1 MIYFDETKNL
11 SFQQMFKRIVFWL
24 KINSDFLLKKVRK
37 YVNVNV
43 FIWNFSTDPP
53 TQKMKHMFHMI
64 ILCCTFHKTQ
74 KDDDDDDGCDGDII

>member
-1 MIYFDETKNL
+1 MKQKI
-11 SFQQMFKRIVFWL
+11 FQFSKCLNGSVFWL
-24 KINSDFLLKKVRK
+24 KIKSDFLFKKVRK

-74 KDDDDDDGCDGDII
+74 KDDDDDGGGDGDMI